1 LLAAGRALPTRLL
14 YAPGGMAMTEIVPN
28 QGRREFLK
36 SGALAAAGTSLLGT
50 GLAVAAAPPSK
61 AIDVGPSG
69 IPLRPF
75 GKTGHKLPVLGMGGS
90 AMVQVFIQAYGVPLL
105 SMDDRVAM
113 VRHAYDCGIRY
124 FDTARV
130 YGESERIIGQGL
142 NGVRDNCYIATKCH
156 ITDPAK
162 VRETVEKS
170 LAELNTDYVDAVQV
184 HSPCI
189 ESVGFEGAMK
199 IHAELVKLRD
209 EKMLRF
215 IGLTT
220 HVAFETVLAM
230 IKTDG
235 FDQVLLAYGYVRRGM
250 NTMLSN
256 SKVEYREQCL
266 AAAHERGMAIVAMKI
281 LGANMFTHNA
291 PKVVADYSAERL
303 AKLPPAAIR
312 WVLQDPRVS
321 MLNIGVSMPSDIDQ
335 NLAVVR
341 GDTTLTNADRDL
353 LAEFSAK
360 LYGSE
365 MVTAMP
371 VS

>member
-1 LLAAGRALPTRLL
+1 MPRKKD
-14 YAPGGMAMTEIVPN
+14 VP
-28 QGRREFLK
+28 GRRDFLK
-36 SGALAAAGTSLLGT
+36 SGALAAAGTSLLGAGPG
-50 GLAVAAAPPSK
+50 GLLGASAYAAAPDNK
-61 AIDVGPSG
+61 QIEVGPSG

-105 SMDDRVAM
+105 GMDERVAM
-113 VRHAYDCGIRY
+113 VRHAYDSGLRY

-130 YGESERIIGQGL
+130 YGESERIMGRGL
-142 NGVRDNCYIATKCH
+142 KGVRENCYIATKCH

-170 LAELNTDYVDAVQV
+170 LSELDMDYVDCVQV

-189 ESVGFEGAMK
+189 EAVGFAGAMK
-199 IHAELVKLRD
+199 VHAELVKLRD
-209 EKMLRF
+209 EKLLRF

-220 HVAFETVLAM
+220 HVAFETVLEM
-230 IKTDG
+230 IKTDA
-235 FDQVLLAYGYVRRGM
+235 FDQVLLAYGYMRRGM

-256 SKVEYREQCL
+256 PKVEYRELC
-266 AAAHERGMAIVAMKI
+266 AAAAQERGMAIVAMKI
-281 LGANMFTHNA
+281 LGANMLSHNA
-291 PKVVADYSAERL
+291 PAMVPDYDRDRM
-303 AKLPPAAIR
+303 AKLAPAAIR
-312 WVLQDPRVS
+312 WVLADPRVS
-321 MLNIGVSMPSDIDQ
+321 MLNIGVSMPSDIDN

-341 GDTTLTNADRDL
+341 GDTTLSNADRDL
-353 LAEFSAK
+353 LADFAAK

-365 MVTAMP
+365 TVKAMP

>member
-1 LLAAGRALPTRLL
+1 
-14 YAPGGMAMTEIVPN
+14 MQPN
-28 QGRREFLK
+28 VEKQGRRDFLK
-36 SGALAAAGTSLLGT
+36 SGARAAAGTSLLGT
-50 GLAVAAAPPSK
+50 SLAAAAAPDQK
-61 AIDVGPSG
+61 QIELGPSG

-90 AMVQVFIQAYGVPLL
+90 AMVQRFIQAYGVPLL
-105 SMDDRVAM
+105 NMDQRAAM
-113 VRHAYDCGIRY
+113 TRHAYDSGVRY

-130 YGESERIIGQGL
+130 YGESEAIMGHGL
-142 NGVRDNCYIATKCH
+142 KDVRENCFIATKCH

-170 LAELNTDYVDAVQV
+170 LSELDTDYVDAVQV

-189 ESVGFEGAMK
+189 EAVGFDGAMK

-220 HVAFETVLAM
+220 HVAFETVLEM
-230 IKTDG
+230 IQTDG
-235 FDQVLLAYGYVRRGM
+235 FDQVLLAYGYMRRGM
-250 NTMLSN
+250 NTLLSN
-256 SKVEYREQCL
+256 SKIEYREQCL
-266 AAAHERGMAIVAMKI
+266 AAAHDRGMAIVAMKI
-281 LGANMFTHNA
+281 MGANMLSHNSKKMVDDFDA
-291 PKVVADYSAERL
+291 KQR

-335 NLAVVR
+335 NLEVVR
-341 GDTTLTNADRDL
+341 GDTALTNDDRKL
-353 LAEFSAK
+353 LADFSAR

-365 MVTAMP
+365 TVKAMP

>member
-1 LLAAGRALPTRLL
+1 MRGS
-14 YAPGGMAMTEIVPN
+14 N
-28 QGRREFLK
+28 HNSGRRDFLK
-36 SGALAAAGTSLLGT
+36 SGALAAAGTSLLGP
-50 GLAVAAAPPSK
+50 GLAVAAAGETK
-61 AIDVGPSG
+61 AIEVGPSG
-69 IPLRPF
+69 IPLRDF

-105 SMDDRVAM
+105 SMDQRVAM
-113 VRHAYDCGIRY
+113 VRHAYDSGVRY

-130 YGESERIIGQGL
+130 YGESERIMGRGL
-142 NGVRDNCYIATKCH
+142 KGVRDNCYVATKCH

-170 LAELNTDYVDAVQV
+170 LAELDMDYVDCVQV

-189 ESVGFEGAMK
+189 EAVGFDGAMK
-199 IHAELVKLRD
+199 IHAELVKHRD
-209 EKMLRF
+209 EKLLRF

-220 HVAFETVLAM
+220 HVAFETVHQM

-256 SKVEYREQCL
+256 PKVEHRELCL
-266 AAAHERGMAIVAMKI
+266 AAAYDRKMAIVAMKI
-281 LGANMFTHNA
+281 LGANMLSHNA
-291 PKVVADYSAERL
+291 PKMVADYDAQRL
-303 AKLPPAAIR
+303 AKIPPAAIR
-312 WVLQDPRVS
+312 WVLQDERVS
-321 MLNIGVSMPSDIDQ
+321 MLNIGVSMPSDIDK

-341 GDTTLTNADRDL
+341 GDTSYTNDDRDL
-353 LAEFSAK
+353 LADFSSQ
-360 LYGSE
+360 LYAAPA
-365 MVTAMP
+365 VVAMP

>member
-1 LLAAGRALPTRLL
+1 MQRQVDQRD
-14 YAPGGMAMTEIVPN
+14 
-28 QGRREFLK
+28 RREFLK
-36 SGALAAAGTSLLGT
+36 ASALAAAGT
-50 GLAVAAAPPSK
+50 GLFGAGAAVAAAPDAK
-61 AIDVGPSG
+61 TIDVGPAG

-90 AMVQVFIQAYGVPLL
+90 ALVGVFNQAYGVPLL
-105 SMDDRVAM
+105 GFDERVAM
-113 VRHAYDCGIRY
+113 VRRAYDGGIRY

-130 YGESERIIGQGL
+130 YGESERIMGRGL
-142 NGVRDNCYIATKCH
+142 DGVRENCYVATKCH
-156 ITDPAK
+156 ITEPDK
-162 VRETVEKS
+162 VRETLEKS
-170 LAELNTDYVDAVQV
+170 LSELGIDYVDCVQI

-189 ESVGFEGAMK
+189 EAVGFDGAMK

-209 EKMLRF
+209 EKLLRF

-230 IKTDG
+230 IETDG

-256 SKVEYREQCL
+256 PKVEFREQCL
-266 AAAHERGMAIVAMKI
+266 AAAHERKMAIVAMKI
-281 LGANMFTHNA
+281 LGANMLSHNA
-291 PKVVADYSAERL
+291 PKMVSDVSEAEL

-341 GDTTLTNADRDL
+341 GDTALTERRPAIAGRLLGPAVRLRDGQGDAGELAGVARSFDPATADR
-353 LAEFSAK
+353 
-360 LYGSE
+360 
-365 MVTAMP
+365 
-371 VS
+371 

>member
-1 LLAAGRALPTRLL
+1 MQRNVENP
-14 YAPGGMAMTEIVPN
+14 
-28 QGRREFLK
+28 GRRDFLK
-36 SGALAAAGTSLLGT
+36 HGALAAAGTSLLGANAA
-50 GLAVAAAPPSK
+50 LAVPPTEKTIATSP
-61 AIDVGPSG
+61 AG

-75 GKTGHKLPVLGMGGS
+75 GKTGHTLPVLGMGGS
-90 AMVQVFIQAYGVPLL
+90 AMVQVFIQAYGAPLL

-113 VRHAYDCGIRY
+113 VRHAYDNGIRY

-130 YGESERIIGQGL
+130 YGESEKIMGRGL
-142 NGVRDNCYIATKCH
+142 KGVRDNCYVATKCH

-170 LAELNTDYVDAVQV
+170 LSELDMDHVDAVQV

-189 ESVGFEGAMK
+189 EAVGFDGAMK

-209 EKMLRF
+209 EKLLRF

-220 HVAFETVLAM
+220 HIAFETVLEM

-235 FDQVLLAYGYVRRGM
+235 FDQVLLAYGYMRRGM

-256 SKVEYREQCL
+256 PKVEYREQCL
-266 AAAHERGMAIVAMKI
+266 AAAKERGMAIVAMKI
-281 LGANMFTHNA
+281 LGANMLSHNA
-291 PKVVADYSAERL
+291 PNMVSDVTEEEQ

-321 MLNIGVSMPSDIDQ
+321 ILNIGTSMPSDIDK
-335 NLAVVR
+335 NLAVVK
-341 GDTTLTNADRDL
+341 GDTTLTNADRKL
-353 LAEFSAK
+353 LADFSAR
-360 LYGSE
+360 LYSCE
-365 MVTAMP
+365 TVKAMP

>member
-1 LLAAGRALPTRLL
+1 MRRSFHNPD
-14 YAPGGMAMTEIVPN
+14 
-28 QGRREFLK
+28 RREFLK
-36 SGALAAAGTSLLGT
+36 SGALAAAGTGLLGT
-50 GLAVAAAPPSK
+50 SVAAAAAPAAK
-61 AIDVGPSG
+61 TIEVGASG

-105 SMDDRVAM
+105 GMDERVAM
-113 VRHAYDCGIRY
+113 VKHAYDSGIRY

-130 YGESERIIGQGL
+130 YGESERIMGRGL
-142 NGVRDNCYIATKCH
+142 KGVRDNCYIATKCH

-170 LAELNTDYVDAVQV
+170 LSELDMDYVDCVQV

-189 ESVGFEGAMK
+189 EAVGFDGAMK

-209 EKMLRF
+209 EKLLRF

-230 IKTDG
+230 IKTDA
-235 FDQVLLAYGYVRRGM
+235 FDQVLLAYGYARRGM

-256 SKVEYREQCL
+256 PKVEHRELCL

-281 LGANMFTHNA
+281 LGANMMTHNA
-291 PKVVADYSAERL
+291 AKVVPGYDAARL

-312 WVLQDPRVS
+312 WVLQDQRVS

-353 LAEFSAK
+353 LADFAAQ
-360 LYGSE
+360 LYNAAE
-365 MVTAMP
+365 VKAMP